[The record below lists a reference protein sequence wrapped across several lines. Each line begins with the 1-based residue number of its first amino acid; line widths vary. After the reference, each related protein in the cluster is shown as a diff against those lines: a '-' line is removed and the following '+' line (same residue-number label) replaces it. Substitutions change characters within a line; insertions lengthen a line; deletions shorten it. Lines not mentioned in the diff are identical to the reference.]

1 MLKSSY
7 LGKFKDNPRYGLN
20 EFDLKTLVEDDNY
33 IISSNRPLRE
43 SEIMKIPSE
52 KVEKFVDSV
61 LTDKSLNNLMYS
73 STARSE
79 IKLVKKVSQKVNSN
93 KNKKIFDK
101 SEVSPQDIVFKRI
114 KNEAIGKIILETKG
128 YKDKKIENHQDM
140 KKKIYSFFESIRE
153 ENRKIELSYKEETEL
168 YRRRRF
174 NEIFENIKSKIK
186 DHGLALPDITIDTK
200 NVFSRL
206 YNNVVFFYNSSE
218 EINNGIKKSSSCINS
233 KTKNNVMNVKSVLSN
248 SSGKE
253 FTLKITDKEF
263 MKCYTKHSG
272 GPNVRHQHKDVNK
285 SNILHKTPLF

>member
-1 MLKSSY
+1 MLKTSY

-20 EFDLKTLVEDDNY
+20 DFDLKTLVEDDNY
-33 IISSNRPLRE
+33 ILSSNRPLKE
-43 SEIMKIPSE
+43 SEIMQIPSE

-61 LTDKSLNNLMYS
+61 LTDKSVNNLMYS
-73 STARSE
+73 SIAGSE

-93 KNKKIFDK
+93 KNKNNIDK
-101 SEVSPQDIVFKRI
+101 SEASPQDIVFKRI

-128 YKDKKIENHQDM
+128 YKDKKIENHRNM
-140 KKKIYSFFESIRE
+140 KNKIYNFFESIKE
-153 ENRKIELSYKEETEL
+153 ENRKIELSYKEETEI
-168 YRRRRF
+168 YRRKRF
-174 NEIFENIKSKIK
+174 NEIFENIKTKIK

-206 YNNVVFFYNSSE
+206 YNNVVFFYNSSDE
-218 EINNGIKKSSSCINS
+218 VKGPNNTFKKSGSNLNNKS
-233 KTKNNVMNVKSVLSN
+233 KNNVMNIKSVLSN

-272 GPNVRHQHKDVNK
+272 GPTVRHQHKDVK
-285 SNILHKTPLF
+285 K